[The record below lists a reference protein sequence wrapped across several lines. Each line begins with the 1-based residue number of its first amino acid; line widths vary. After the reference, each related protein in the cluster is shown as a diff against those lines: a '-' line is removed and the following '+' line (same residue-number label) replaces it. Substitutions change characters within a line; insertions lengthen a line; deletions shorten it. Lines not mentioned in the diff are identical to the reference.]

1 MNKVLSKM
9 GLIVVIFF
17 MAGMMI
23 STAVAEENKISG
35 TNDQIVDTSI
45 NINTA
50 TVKEL
55 SGLTG
60 IGKKRAEAIIAY
72 RTNHGN
78 FSEINDLRKVEG
90 IGKKT
95 FEKIKAE
102 IAVN

>member
-1 MNKVLSKM
+1 MNKVVSKIC
-9 GLIVVIFF
+9 LIVAIFF
-17 MAGMMI
+17 VAGIIM
-23 STAVAEENKISG
+23 STAVTAENKVSG
-35 TNDQIVDTSI
+35 TNNQIVDTSI

-55 SGLTG
+55 SGLSG

-78 FSEINDLRKVEG
+78 FSEINELRKVEG

-95 FEKIKAE
+95 FERIKGE